1 MCRLLQR
8 SRDCSKESG
17 AVWAYAQAAFAKKII
32 FFRNPAGARRETPGA
47 QGFRVAAA
55 PIQRE
60 GTDMQRYP
68 RFTMCFS
75 IGPSNRDRA
84 DAIALYQR
92 AFGAR
97 KIAESAPPGGGDLH
111 IMMEICGTEIL
122 IGPGSTPGTGFEN
135 ALNCEIRFDREDAFF
150 AAYHAIGQGARS
162 RTLEGPYPW
171 AERLGL
177 VVDKYGIGWAL
188 YWNRPE

>member
-1 MCRLLQR
+1 
-8 SRDCSKESG
+8 
-17 AVWAYAQAAFAKKII
+17 
-32 FFRNPAGARRETPGA
+32 
-47 QGFRVAAA
+47 
-55 PIQRE
+55 
-60 GTDMQRYP
+60 MQRYP

-84 DAIALYQR
+84 EAFALYQR